1 MTIQK
6 DTNPQV
12 GFRNFR
18 SLISHTV
25 VSQSISLR
33 VLSLLEG
40 FYISNL
46 KNGEASHRK
55 TERFVDVPLLPGRA
69 ITVGRDHHVNDIS
82 INHPNVS
89 RNHFVIYSIIYEL
102 NDVQNQPHLVYVRDC
117 KSLEGTYV
125 GQKCIGNKEDGVAQG
140 FYISRDVV
148 ITVKPYW
155 RFRVSLLYNTELKY
169 PLNSVQLKE
178 SGLFRHQYLITDR
191 TLGRGTFAN
200 VHLALD
206 VNTGKQLACKIHDLD
221 RIRCLSPSDDII
233 RRIKNET
240 DLLGKLNHP
249 NMPTFIYAFRS
260 EHTLYTFVELATG
273 GDLFSMRLTRGI
285 FDEKDCKFVV
295 RQILNAMCYLHEGG
309 IAHRDLKPENIFFAT
324 GPGIM
329 GRVIVG
335 DLGFAKST
343 LSGRM
348 ASRVGTNHYMAPEVE
363 YGETHDLAVDIWSL
377 GMIMVFLLAPDE
389 NAILSTVMKINQ
401 AAINAWL
408 ERVFEDPSQQ
418 RITNSCQSFI
428 RSCLMFE
435 PVNRLRS
442 FEAKNHSWFQQHQDT
457 GHLKLLIKKNTE
469 AWRPVHTISPP
480 VQELPDM
487 EEASSIV
494 YEEQGN
500 IAYFSAPSTN
510 LGGISPMGP
519 IPGQNKSLKSPY
531 FTWPR
536 TTTSK
541 RLKMTEGVAKQA
553 RTPRPMVNDIMA
565 SKE

>member
-1 MTIQK
+1 MDPIGKISCWVAK
-6 DTNPQV
+6 DDSSEGCKSP
-12 GFRNFR
+12 
-18 SLISHTV
+18 
-25 VSQSISLR
+25 
-33 VLSLLEG
+33 EG
-40 FYISNL
+40 FYISSF
-46 KNGEASHRK
+46 KNGEASHRR
-55 TERFVDVPLLPGRA
+55 TERFLDVPLLPGRA

-102 NDVQNQPHLVYVRDC
+102 NDIQKQPHLVYVRDC
-117 KSLEGTYV
+117 NSLEGTYID
-125 GQKCIGNKEDGVAQG
+125 QKCIGNKKDGAAQG

-148 ITVKPYW
+148 IMVKPYW

-206 VNTGKQLACKIHDLD
+206 VKTGKQLACKIHDLD
-221 RIRCLSPSDDII
+221 RISRMLTPSRDVLQ
-233 RRIKNET
+233 RIKNET
-240 DLLGKLNHP
+240 DILGKLRHP
-249 NMPTFIYAFRS
+249 NLPTFIYAFRS

-343 LSGRM
+343 SSGRM
-348 ASRVGTNHYMAPEVE
+348 ASRVGTDQYMAPEVE
-363 YGETHDLAVDIWSL
+363 YGEAHDLAVDIWSL
-377 GMIMVFLLAPDE
+377 GMITVFLLAPDE
-389 NAILSTVMKINQ
+389 NAVPSNVMKINQ

-408 ERVFEDPSQQ
+408 ETVFEDPSQQ
-418 RITNSCQSFI
+418 RMTNNCQNFI

-435 PVNRLRS
+435 PINRQRS
-442 FEAKNHSWFQQHQDT
+442 PEAKNHAWFQQHPDE
-457 GHLKLLIKKNTE
+457 GPLKFLMKKNTE
-469 AWRPVHTISPP
+469 AWKPVHKIAPP

-487 EEASSIV
+487 EEASSMV
-494 YEEQGN
+494 YEEQEKTS
-500 IAYFSAPSTN
+500 YFSAPSTN
-510 LGGISPMGP
+510 LG
-519 IPGQNKSLKSPY
+519 K
-531 FTWPR
+531 
-536 TTTSK
+536 
-541 RLKMTEGVAKQA
+541 
-553 RTPRPMVNDIMA
+553 
-565 SKE
+565 